1 MDALTPS
8 RSRGA
13 VVIGG
18 ERVTLAALGPRL
30 RRRGRRLAALH
41 RETQRRIA
49 FVASPAEDALL
60 TLLAAL
66 ELELPFLPL
75 HPRWTA
81 AERAELLTTLAAT
94 LVEEDCDDESGDD
107 EPEASLPD
115 PRAPSTDD
123 TAERAHAEIVLA
135 TSGSS
140 GAPKGVRLSRASFVA
155 SAEAHAAN
163 LPFEPEDRW
172 LLAIPF
178 AHAGGLSIVTRCV
191 ALGSTFVLASAA
203 SDADAL
209 LGSIERERITL
220 LSVVPTQLA
229 RLLAADR
236 HGVLRRLR
244 AILVGGAAFPAELRC
259 EASKRGLATLA
270 TYGLTETAS
279 QIATEHPREAGRPDA
294 RDSGRPLGSVRLHL
308 VDEDGRARAPG
319 EVGRIVVQGPMLF
332 SGYVGGPMRREGEP
346 FDTGDLG
353 LLDEEGRLVVVGRCD
368 DTIITGG
375 ENVHPSELEASLQAL
390 PAVRDAVVFGVPDP
404 VWGEVVAA
412 AIVARSSSTLLAALR
427 RLNGGLAPFRRVRRV
442 VFVEELPVD
451 ASGKVS
457 RRSVRERLSGA
468 LIPL

>member
-1 MDALTPS
+1 
-8 RSRGA
+8 
-13 VVIGG
+13 VVLGG
-18 ERVTLAALGPRL
+18 ERVTLAALAPRL
-30 RRRGRRLAALH
+30 RRRGRQLAALH
-41 RETQRRIA
+41 REAQRRLA
-49 FVASPAEDALL
+49 FVASPTEDALL

-66 ELELPFLPL
+66 EVELPLLPL

-81 AERAELLTTLAAT
+81 AERDELVATLDAT
-94 LVEEDCDDESGDD
+94 LVENLRADVGDD
-107 EPEASLPD
+107 GPGDEEPGASPDD
-115 PRAPSTDD
+115 PRARHAEDA
-123 TAERAHAEIVLA
+123 AERARAEIVLA

-155 SAEAHAAN
+155 SAAAHATN

-209 LGSIERERITL
+209 LGAIERDRITL

-236 HGVLRRLR
+236 HGVLQRLR
-244 AILVGGAAFPAELRC
+244 AILVGGAAFPPELRR
-259 EASKRGLATLA
+259 EASERGLATLA

-279 QIATEHPREAGRPDA
+279 QVATEGLREAGRPDA
-294 RDSGRPLGSVRLHL
+294 RDSGRPLSSVRLRV
-308 VDEDGRARAPG
+308 VDEDGRTRAPG
-319 EVGRIVVQGPMLF
+319 EVGRIVVCGPMLF
-332 SGYVGGPMRREGEP
+332 SGYVGGPMRHEEEP

-353 LLDEEGRLVVVGRCD
+353 LFDEDGRLVVLGRRD
-368 DTIITGG
+368 DTIVTGG
-375 ENVHPSELEASLQAL
+375 ENVHPSELEAALQTL

-412 AIVARSSSTLLAALR
+412 AIVARSSSTLLEALR
-427 RLNGGLAPFRRVRRV
+427 RLNGGLATFRRVRRV
-442 VFVEELPVD
+442 AFVEALPVD

-457 RRSVRERLSGA
+457 RRTVRERLSGA
-468 LIPL
+468 LIPVR